1 MSFEK
6 LFKILSYAAVFC
18 GFFSLWVSGTFRV
31 VGTAIFIA
39 VMAAAWLIEGTRW
52 QISERLGTVLIV
64 AAIPVYYF
72 LWRWR
77 FFDSSGTESM
87 LAGIL
92 ARLILTLTAIK
103 LLQKKS
109 DRDWIFLYIMSFFE
123 VLLAAG
129 LSISALYLASFVGY
143 VFVMVCTII
152 LFEIKKTDKQIE
164 EKATVRPKQNHESRL
179 SHVPVKRIPAIAFA
193 LLAFVILLGL
203 PMFFMLPRV
212 GGAGIG
218 GGSGGIATYSG
229 FSDSVKLGGIGRIQ
243 QNDQV
248 VMRVRLENNDLTRG
262 NLRWRGVAL
271 DTFDNQSWSRT
282 KSALRETRTKNE
294 NNLILLDY
302 ASARDSLT
310 LQTVYLEPLDT
321 PVVFGLSRIVG
332 IQGNFPMLF
341 KDSHGSVSFQRS
353 GERITY
359 KALSDTVLPSVDEL
373 RADGNFYDND
383 YGNYLQL
390 PQKMDRRI
398 AALAEQIA
406 GNSTNRYDAAKAVES
421 HLQTSYGYTLEQ
433 KAGGSEPLA
442 DFLFNVR
449 EGHCEY
455 FATAMAI
462 MLRTQGIATRVVNG
476 FQQGEYNE
484 TADVFVVRQREAHS
498 WVEVY
503 FPASNV
509 WVPFDPTPFAGRD
522 STAADTGFT
531 AKFGKYIEALEMV
544 WIQYFVAFD
553 NQEQRS
559 LFTSIRRGVSDYQ
572 TKTSSW
578 INDAQEL
585 FSKWL
590 GDVRGDRGLESS
602 VVAIAWALGYLLA
615 AAISAVLLVWL
626 YRKALKWKVWQWLM
640 DLLYRRRRASV
651 VEFYDRMQRVLANK
665 GFTRELHQTPLEF
678 AFALGMPEAVK
689 ITEKYNGVRFGEK
702 ELSREE
708 AHEIEDWLEEIST
721 AEMPRRG
728 ERKEK

>member
-18 GFFSLWVSGTFRV
+18 GFFSLWVSGTFGIA
-31 VGTAIFIA
+31 GTAIFFA
-39 VMAAAWLIEGTRW
+39 VMIAAWFLEGKRW
-52 QISERLGTVLIV
+52 QVSERLGTVLIV
-64 AAIPVYYF
+64 LAIPVYYL

-77 FFDSSGTESM
+77 FFDFNNSETM

-109 DRDWIFLYIMSFFE
+109 ERDWIFLYIMSFFE

-129 LSISALYLASFVGY
+129 LSISALYLVSFVGY

-152 LFEIKKTDKQIE
+152 LFEIKKTDRQIE
-164 EKATVRPKQNHESRL
+164 EKATVKLKQDGGSRL
-179 SHVPVKRIPAIAFA
+179 SFVPVRRIPVIAFA

-243 QNDQV
+243 ENDQV
-248 VMRVRLENNDLTRG
+248 VMRVRMENNDQIRG

-282 KSALRETRTKNE
+282 KSAFREARTRNE

-302 ASARDSLT
+302 ASGRDSLT
-310 LQTVYLEPLDT
+310 LQTIYLEPLDT
-321 PVVFGLSRIVG
+321 PVVFGLSLIVG

-341 KDSHGSVSFQRS
+341 KDTHGSISFQRS

-359 KALSDTVLPSVDEL
+359 KALSDTVLPPIEEL
-373 RADGNFYDND
+373 RADGNFYDSD

-390 PQKMDRRI
+390 PPKMDERI
-398 AALAEQIA
+398 AVLAEQIA
-406 GNSTNRYDAAKAVES
+406 ANSTNRYDTAKAVES
-421 HLQTSYGYTLEQ
+421 HLQNSYGYTLEQ

-484 TADVFVVRQREAHS
+484 TANVFVVRQREAHS

-503 FPASNV
+503 FPESNV

-522 STAADTGFT
+522 SATVSAGLT
-531 AKFGKYIEALEMV
+531 AKFGKYFEALEMF

-559 LFTSIRRGVSDYQ
+559 LFTSIRRSVSDYQ
-572 TKTSSW
+572 SKTSSW
-578 INDAQEL
+578 IDYVQQSL
-585 FSKWL
+585 SKWWS
-590 GDVRGDRGLESS
+590 DVRGDRGLESS
-602 VVAIAWALGYLLA
+602 VVAIVWGVGYLLTA
-615 AAISAVLLVWL
+615 FFGALLFVWL
-626 YRKALKWKVWQWLM
+626 YRKALKWKVWQWFI
-640 DLLYRRRRASV
+640 DRLYHKRRDSV

-665 GFTRELHQTPLEF
+665 GFTREPHQTPLEF
-678 AFALGMPEAVK
+678 AFAVGVPEAVK
-689 ITEKYNGVRFGEK
+689 ITEKYNRVRFGEML
-702 ELSREE
+702 LSRDES
-708 AHEIEDWLEEIST
+708 AEIENWLEEIST
-721 AEMPRRG
+721 AKTQRSG
-728 ERKEK
+728 EKS